1 MQFKQM
7 ATIALS
13 PIGAIDYIGDG
24 TILTRVMFCSVV
36 AGIFFLCFFLPEK
49 A

>member
-1 MQFKQM
+1 M

-13 PIGAIDYIGDG
+13 RIGAIDYLGDR
-24 TILTRVMFCSVV
+24 TILTRVMFCSMV
-36 AGIFFLCFFLPEK
+36 AGKKNIDFFFPPEK